1 MTIFI
6 YYKPQERG
14 FAMKNSKQI
23 QIPDELFNELIAYFL
38 LEPGCMDELRSLI
51 TKGLQDKL
59 DKMAARE
66 LYSKY
71 KDSRLSPAEK
81 EQARRDYLEMRG
93 IHPDFIWP
101 AGYEPYKSDIGECKL
116 PQTGDEELPY

>member
-1 MTIFI
+1 
-6 YYKPQERG
+6 
-14 FAMKNSKQI
+14 MKNSKQI

-38 LEPGCMDELRSLI
+38 LEPECMNELKSLI
-51 TKGLQDKL
+51 TKGLQDKM

-71 KDSRLSPAEK
+71 KDPRLTAAEK
-81 EQARRDYLEMRG
+81 EKARRDYLEMRG
-93 IHPDFIWP
+93 VHPDFIWP
-101 AGYEPYKSDIGECKL
+101 AGYEPYKNSVGECKL